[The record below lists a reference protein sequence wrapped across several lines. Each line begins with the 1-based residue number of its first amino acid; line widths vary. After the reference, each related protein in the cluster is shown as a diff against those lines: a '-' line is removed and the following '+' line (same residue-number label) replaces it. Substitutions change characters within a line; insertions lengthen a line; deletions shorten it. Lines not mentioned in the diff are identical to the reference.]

1 MIVEFILNGEDV
13 SLKADPLERLSDL
26 LRERFDL
33 TSLMSDCREGV
44 CGKCVVFLD
53 GLLVNS
59 CMVPAFKARG
69 TEVVTYEG
77 FKSTESF
84 ATVERSF
91 REAGAEL
98 CGFCD
103 SALFMAAGSLID
115 ATVRPS
121 EEEIMEVLS
130 SVYCRCVTPSR
141 ALGAVKAALESSLGG
156 KYGRAR

>member
-103 SALFMAAGSLID
+103 SALFMAAGSLIE

-121 EEEIMEVLS
+121 EEEIME
-130 SVYCRCVTPSR
+130 
-141 ALGAVKAALESSLGG
+141 
-156 KYGRAR
+156 